1 MTDPNPRPPS
11 MTRRGFVSVGLGG
24 GLVALVALSRLHHGP
39 SAGAAR
45 AGPKPPREPLI
56 AFLSALFGRDLTAE
70 DRADLSERLALF
82 IAEPAL
88 GHDCSVLADHL
99 DRMARAEN
107 ARDFLSCEPA
117 AKERIVDHLMA
128 IDPHSLSARLLSRF
142 SSHFRDYFRM
152 RWSTVP
158 SLEWL
163 YRHSAAAWRAR
174 GYTRWP
180 GVPGDWRVTLV
191 PGPPYP

>member
-1 MTDPNPRPPS
+1 MRDPNPRPTS
-11 MTRRGFVSVGLGG
+11 MTRRRFVFAGLGG
-24 GLVALVALSRLHHGP
+24 GLLALFALTRLHRASPGP
-39 SAGAAR
+39 VR
-45 AGPKPPREPLI
+45 AGPPPREPLI
-56 AFLSALFGRDLTAE
+56 AFLGALFGRDLTRE

-82 IAEPAL
+82 TADPAL
-88 GHDCSVLADHL
+88 GHGCSVLAEHL
-99 DRMARAEN
+99 DRMARGEK
-107 ARDFLSCEPA
+107 ARDFMSCEPD
-117 AKERIVDHLMA
+117 AKGRIVDRLMA
-128 IDPHSLSARLLSRF
+128 IDAHSLSARLLSHV
-142 SSHFRDYFRM
+142 SAHLRDYYRM

-163 YRHSAAAWRAR
+163 YRHSAPAWRAR